1 MYICNCNGISEGML
15 QTAVEGGAQTWTD
28 VHAYFNYT
36 PCCGKCSAEL
46 SNAIRTPRGASQTST
61 ATLSLFKASALAGNI

>member
-15 QTAVEGGAQTWTD
+15 QTALEGGAQTWAD

-36 PCCGKCSAEL
+36 PCCGKCSVE
-46 SNAIRTPRGASQTST
+46 IST
-61 ATLSLFKASALAGNI
+61 AIGMQRRSSEASRPTLSLFKPPALANNI